1 MTESDQALWEWAE
14 PPRHQMS
21 EDVCRSPVNLKWSAW
36 NRCAMLR
43 AIKSALCRPLPITCR
58 PMSAQTLP
66 LAKGIWQV
74 SSYGRW
80 CNLKGIIGLGSLHPS
95 GYRVVQ
101 LAEQNWYV
109 HRVVKL
115 TFYGLPEDQSA
126 WQIHHRDGNKAN
138 NRLENLEF
146 VSNSVNVKH
155 SHADPSRGCGRS
167 KLWKPVL
174 WRPLGSE
181 IWQRYASVTRAAEQ
195 LGMAVSTIS
204 RCCTQRSSAKGFE
217 FRFEKVL
224 ESALEGEQW
233 RSMLDP
239 ATGTPVPGRM
249 VSSLGR
255 VRLKNGFTYYGS
267 RFQSGYFQT
276 SIYESNG
283 IKKCVLV
290 HRLVAAAFL
299 GPPPTPERCIV
310 NHKDGNKGN
319 NVVGNLEYATQAD
332 NISYYFALACGGK
345 STTSNSAAKPVWSRA
360 CGSEDGWE
368 WHASMN
374 KAANVLG
381 LKSGSVSAC
390 TRGLIKQAGSYEFW
404 LADVPDNMP
413 LPGEEWRP
421 IDFSLL
427 LKDKARRRK
436 AAGLV

>member
-1 MTESDQALWEWAE
+1 
-14 PPRHQMS
+14 
-21 EDVCRSPVNLKWSAW
+21 
-36 NRCAMLR
+36 MLR
-43 AIKSALCRPLPITCR
+43 AIKSAWCRPLPITCR

-66 LAKGIWQV
+66 LAKGTWQV
-74 SSYGRW
+74 SSYGRC
-80 CNLKGIIGLGSLHPS
+80 CNSRGMIGLGSLHAS
-95 GYRVVQ
+95 GYRRVQ
-101 LAEQNWYV
+101 LTEQQWYV

-115 TFYGLPEDQSA
+115 TFHGLPGNDGA
-126 WQIHHRDGNKAN
+126 WQVHHRDGNKAN

-167 KLWKPVL
+167 KISKPVL
-174 WRPLGSE
+174 WRPVGSE

-276 SIYESNG
+276 SMRERNG
-283 IKKCVLV
+283 TRRWPLV
-290 HRLVAAAFL
+290 HRLVAAAFI
-299 GPPPTPERCIV
+299 GPSPTPEQCIV

-319 NVVGNLEYATQAD
+319 NAVENLEYTTQAE
-332 NISYYFALACGGK
+332 NVSHYFARAGGK
-345 STTSNSAAKPVWSRA
+345 STTPKSTAKPVWSRA
-360 CGSEDGWE
+360 CGREDGWE

-374 KAANVLG
+374 KAANALG
-381 LKSGSVSAC
+381 LNSSSVSAC
-390 TRGLIKQAGSYEFW
+390 ARGLIKQAGGYEFW
-404 LADVPDNMP
+404 LADVPDNKL

-427 LKDKARRRK
+427 QKDRKLRRK
-436 AAGLV
+436 AAGLM

>member
-1 MTESDQALWEWAE
+1 
-14 PPRHQMS
+14 
-21 EDVCRSPVNLKWSAW
+21 
-36 NRCAMLR
+36 MLR
-43 AIKSALCRPLPITCR
+43 AIKSAWGRPLPITCR
-58 PMSAQTLP
+58 PMSAQTFP
-66 LAKGIWQV
+66 LAKGTWQV

-80 CNLKGIIGLGSLHPS
+80 CNSTGMISLGSLHAS
-95 GYRVVQ
+95 GYRRVQ
-101 LAEQNWYV
+101 LTEQQWYV

-115 TFYGLPEDQSA
+115 TFHGLPGNDGA
-126 WQIHHRDGNKAN
+126 WQVHHRDGNKAN

-146 VSNSVNVKH
+146 VSSSVNVKH
-155 SHADPSRGCGRS
+155 SHADPSRSCGGS
-167 KLWKPVL
+167 KIRKPVL
-174 WRPLGSE
+174 WRPVGSE
-181 IWQRYASVTRAAEQ
+181 IWQRCASITRAAEQ

-267 RFQSGYFQT
+267 RFYSGYFQT

-283 IKKCVLV
+283 TKKCVLV

-319 NVVGNLEYATQAD
+319 NVVDNLEYTTQAE
-332 NISYYFALACGGK
+332 NVSHYFARAGGK
-345 STTSNSAAKPVWSRA
+345 STTPKSIAIPVWGRA

-368 WHASMN
+368 WHESMN
-374 KAANVLG
+374 KAANALG
-381 LKSGSVSAC
+381 LNCGSVSAC
-390 TRGLIKQAGSYEFW
+390 TRGLIKQAGGYEFW
-404 LADVPDNMP
+404 LAEVPDNKP
-413 LPGEEWRP
+413 LPGEEWRR
-421 IDFSLL
+421 IDFSVL
-427 LKDKARRRK
+427 LKDKELRRK
-436 AAGLV
+436 AVGLG